1 MSSVDEIDYSNAKYP
16 VRADFAA
23 GHSRYWKRL
32 AAPGN
37 WLTGA
42 QRVDVAKEV
51 RQAKNC
57 ELCATRKASLSP
69 NVKGVHDTAT
79 GLSDA
84 IVEVVHRVVTD
95 PNRLTKTWFDGILE
109 QGLKPEEYIEVLGIL
124 VHVLLIDEFCRGI
137 GEPLNKL
144 PEPVA
149 GEPSHYLPDNTID
162 IGAWMRMLPDSIKSG
177 PDTDLDGKFF
187 GNVIRALSL
196 VPDDVRT
203 LIDLL
208 DVHYL
213 ENADIVDME
222 KVFDGPLNRIEME
235 VVATRV
241 SSYNDCF
248 Y

>member
-1 MSSVDEIDYSNAKYP
+1 MSSVYEIDYSSAKYP
-16 VRADFAA
+16 VRSDFAA
-23 GHSRYWKRL
+23 GHSRYWQRL

-37 WLTGA
+37 WLTGE

-51 RQAKNC
+51 RQAKSC

-69 NVKGVHDTAT
+69 NVRGIHDTAT
-79 GLSDA
+79 SLSDA

-95 PNRLTKTWFDGILE
+95 PNRLTKTWFEGIME
-109 QGLKPEEYIEVLGIL
+109 AGLKPEEYIEVLGIL

-137 GEPLNKL
+137 GEPLNEL
-144 PEPVA
+144 PEPLA
-149 GEPSHYLPDNTID
+149 GEPSRYLPSNTVD
-162 IGAWMRMLPDSIKSG
+162 AGAWVRMLPNSIESG
-177 PDTDLDGKFF
+177 PEADLDGKFH

-208 DVHYL
+208 EVHYL
-213 ENADIVDME
+213 TNDDIVDME
-222 KVFDGPLNRIEME
+222 AELDKPLNRVEME

-241 SSYNDCF
+241 SSFNDCF

>member
-1 MSSVDEIDYSNAKYP
+1 MNLINYSNAKYA
-16 VRADFAA
+16 VRADYAE
-23 GHSRYWKRL
+23 GHNRYWKRL

-37 WLTGA
+37 WLTGV

-51 RQAKNC
+51 RQARSC
-57 ELCATRKASLSP
+57 ELCATRKSALSP
-69 NVKGVHDTAT
+69 NVPGVHNTAS
-79 GLSDA
+79 GLSES
-84 IVEVVHRVVTD
+84 IVEVIHRVVTD
-95 PNRLTKTWFDGILE
+95 PNRLTKTWFEGIMA

-137 GEPLNKL
+137 GEPLNEL
-144 PEPVA
+144 PKPLA
-149 GEPSHYLPDNTID
+149 GDPSRYLPSNAVDA
-162 IGAWMRMLPDSIKSG
+162 GAWVRMLPNRIESG
-177 PDTDLDGKFF
+177 PEADLDDKFH

-208 DVHYL
+208 EVHYL
-213 ENADIVDME
+213 TNDDIVDME
-222 KVFDGPLNRIEME
+222 AELDKPLNRVEME

-241 SSYNDCF
+241 SSFNDCF